1 MRKIISAGKKKQL
14 FYEKLKGDVLK
25 AVVCFQPFFVQNC
38 WRKEENDCKRY
49 DTRTFLIKNPIYRQS
64 WDDSIESPHEY
75 IVAAMWSLRP
85 QVIWKWDLER
95 KMTNFI
101 TVCMVWEQFT
111 PMKSLQ
117 KVTSK
122 TNWHNLNSQAI
133 HESSPNNFTCP
144 HYSSLT
150 VTVFNETFLF
160 PSLVILF
167 SDFVHN
173 RLGFILV

>member
-85 QVIWKWDLER
+85 QVILCL
-95 KMTNFI
+95 KMTSRKKNDKFHNRMHGMRTI
-101 TVCMVWEQFT
+101 YAHEIIA
-111 PMKSLQ
+111 KSNQQNELTKFLAFQ
-117 KVTSK
+117 LLDL
-122 TNWHNLNSQAI
+122 TNS
-133 HESSPNNFTCP
+133 
-144 HYSSLT
+144 SSL
-150 VTVFNETFLF
+150 
-160 PSLVILF
+160 
-167 SDFVHN
+167 
-173 RLGFILV
+173 R